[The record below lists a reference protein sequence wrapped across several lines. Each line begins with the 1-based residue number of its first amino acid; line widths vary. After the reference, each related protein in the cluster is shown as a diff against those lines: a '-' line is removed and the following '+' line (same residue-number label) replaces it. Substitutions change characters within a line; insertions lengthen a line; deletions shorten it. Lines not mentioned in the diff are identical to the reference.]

1 MLYAHSNMAA
11 TKKQEK
17 VLSALGIPSDLS
29 SLTDDQWFDAESKLS
44 SELQMRGI
52 SDGELNEY
60 GKICDALLFEL
71 SQV

>member
-44 SELQMRGI
+44 SGTT
-52 SDGELNEY
+52 
-60 GKICDALLFEL
+60 DARYF
-71 SQV
+71 